1 MWKTIAKYL
10 AHKNKNY
17 EKGLVWDERFVHH
30 INKSP
35 NIFAHDSNKK
45 CKKEKGQTFLL
56 TYMRK
61 TKAKYLQQKK
71 EESPKIFA
79 HDSNQK
85 KRKKRKSQHFCSW
98 RQIKEEKNIN
108 IVAHDSKKN

>member
-1 MWKTIAKYL
+1 MWKTIAKHL

-17 EKGLVWDERFVHH
+17 EKGLVRDERFVHH

-56 TYMRK
+56 AYMRK
-61 TKAKYLQQKK
+61 TKAKYLQKK

-85 KRKKRKSQHFCSW
+85 KRKKRKS
-98 RQIKEEKNIN
+98 
-108 IVAHDSKKN
+108 

>member
-1 MWKTIAKYL
+1 MWKTIAEHS

-61 TKAKYLQQKK
+61 TKAKYLQKK

-85 KRKKRKSQHFCSW
+85 K
-98 RQIKEEKNIN
+98 
-108 IVAHDSKKN
+108 